1 MRNPHILRTL
11 PILHFFEL
19 FKKIW
24 NFIWFVYCL
33 NRFITLRGVQMILEK
48 IKIQKYFKITKGTKN
63 VRNPKILRTLHIFH
77 FFELFKNFWD
87 FKWLGYCL
95 DRIITL
101 RGCSMGAKKNKN
113 LKILKNYQRYKECEE
128 SSHSSY
134 PLHTPLLWT
143 FKKQNWDFICLGYCV
158 DRFTTLRWC
167 LNDAWKN
174 KNPKILKKLL
184 RIQRI
189 GGFLT
194 FFLPSPFSTSLNF
207 SNSFGTLYGL
217 DIV

>member
-1 MRNPHILRTL
+1 MFQWVYYTSGVFKWCPKKSYFQIKKGTKNVRNPHILRTL

-113 LKILKNYQRYKECEE
+113 IKILKNYQRYKECEE

-134 PLHTPLLWT
+134 PPHTLLLWT
-143 FKKQNWDFICLGYCV
+143 L
-158 DRFTTLRWC
+158 
-167 LNDAWKN
+167 KN
-174 KNPKILKKLL
+174 KLRLHMTWILF
-184 RIQRI
+184 R
-189 GGFLT
+189 
-194 FFLPSPFSTSLNF
+194 
-207 SNSFGTLYGL
+207 
-217 DIV
+217 